1 MAPSIS
7 VAVPEDVVY
16 ANVCL
21 KAIGNG
27 CPPLREDAYKHA
39 FTSTKPSP
47 ILIQDRVYPLWILPC
62 AGTCSSKSRCFWHR
76 AKLLRFALDDKR
88 DSEYLEASGTADYDS
103 ESGVFGKV
111 FTPALPETVW
121 EQMRGYLNNSAI
133 LFVGDSTLR
142 GLMYAL
148 LSKLNG
154 SLRYWEASHGQL
166 IFKSL
171 ASGFFQRTDAK
182 LTRSSTSAVIAF
194 AYFPLFWSRKLHQR
208 TLVDVVSQSLQRI
221 AEANVDLVI
230 GGTQWL
236 STGQMKKLND
246 YLLKNKDP
254 SPEQAQPTEQPRP
267 PPTNKRFQQTQA
279 QVNEV
284 VDIMRVNME
293 KVLERDAKLAQL
305 DDRADALQAGASQ
318 FEASAGKLKNKYWWK
333 NMKMT
338 LALGVVG
345 LVLLIALGWYIFGG
359 NNIDRLIQRLFNCR
373 FRTLSLALRVL
384 PSLPL
389 PSYIL
394 SPSPHWLAHVSIT
407 PALPSLGNGG
417 QTPTSEPAAATTT
430 PAIAATPPGGEKAA
444 PSAIPEGHSPTVSV
458 GSTSGSGVVRSRR
471 FLEPPFS
478 AHRPA
483 AA

>member
-1 MAPSIS
+1 MSSTQMSA
-7 VAVPEDVVY
+7 
-16 ANVCL
+16 
-21 KAIGNG
+21 
-27 CPPLREDAYKHA
+27 LRRLGMDAHHCEKML
-39 FTSTKPSP
+39 TN
-47 ILIQDRVYPLWILPC
+47 RVYPLWILPC

-345 LVLLIALGWYIFGG
+345 LVLLIALGYHPSRPR
-359 NNIDRLIQRLFNCR
+359 RLGIE
-373 FRTLSLALRVL
+373 SIALR
-384 PSLPL
+384 
-389 PSYIL
+389 
-394 SPSPHWLAHVSIT
+394 AF
-407 PALPSLGNGG
+407 
-417 QTPTSEPAAATTT
+417 
-430 PAIAATPPGGEKAA
+430 
-444 PSAIPEGHSPTVSV
+444 
-458 GSTSGSGVVRSRR
+458 SGSWFKDFPWQERWCVRARVDRHSLIACQFAVSERNYAILLRSRHL
-471 FLEPPFS
+471 LEQLSKYCFNRRPPFLIES
-478 AHRPA
+478 LVCRQGLACSDLEQI
-483 AA
+483 